1 MSRVCVLALAAVLW
15 SLPAWAELPTAL
27 CPTLL
32 TDIAVTHQAEF
43 APLVAAGNEQGIAD
57 AYNLLASPPYWVW
70 KTTVDAKAL
79 YQQTSVDGT
88 TWNYDTALAQAVG
101 ERDVWTTQIF
111 LGGTANFALANT
123 RAGVEAIYK
132 SGPGAVAQKTHI
144 YAMARRPALRG
155 EQLFHRTGAGFGDGT
170 TAAPA
175 TMSYEGTL
183 SAADVACALRPPS

>member
-43 APLVAAGNEQGIAD
+43 APLVAAGNDQGIAD
-57 AYNLLASPPYWVW
+57 AYNLVASPPYWVW
-70 KTTVDAKAL
+70 KTAL
-79 YQQTSVDGT
+79 NRRTIYEQTSVDGT
-88 TWNYDTALAQAVG
+88 TWSYATYIAQSAG
-101 ERDVWTTQIF
+101 EKDGWAQMFIE
-111 LGGTANFALANT
+111 GPANFALANV
-123 RAGVEAIYK
+123 RAGVDTIFAT
-132 SGPGAVAQKTHI
+132 GPGAVAQKTHI

-170 TAAPA
+170 PTTPA

-183 SAADVACALRPPS
+183 SAQDVACALRPPS